1 MIKFL
6 KTCLLSRW
14 KNLILKKTL
23 KILLMFIIT
32 LKETL
37 NYCIEFLWINSVLLE
52 NFQIDNLD
60 CKYILLY
67 KIYIFI
73 QNSYNLIIF

>member
-1 MIKFL
+1 MKSL
-6 KTCLLSRW
+6 KTCSLSRW
-14 KNLILKKTL
+14 NNLMLRKTL

-52 NFQIDNLD
+52 NF
-60 CKYILLY
+60 
-67 KIYIFI
+67 
-73 QNSYNLIIF
+73 